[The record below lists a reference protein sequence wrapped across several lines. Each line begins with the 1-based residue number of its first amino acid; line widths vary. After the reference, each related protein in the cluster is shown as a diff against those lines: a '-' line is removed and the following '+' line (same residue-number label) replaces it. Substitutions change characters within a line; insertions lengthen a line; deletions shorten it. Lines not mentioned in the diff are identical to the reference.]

1 MVGKI
6 KSDEEK
12 GPEEKNI
19 KTEGKL
25 GEDRRNV
32 FRVEDTKKGERKG

>member
-1 MVGKI
+1 MVGEI

-25 GEDRRNV
+25 GEDSRNV
-32 FRVEDTKKGERKG
+32 FRVEDTKKGERK